1 MAKPTSAGLQY
12 AHIALSLPMAVVAG
26 WGMGAVADHFCHTKW
41 MNLAG
46 LLLGVVSGFVEIG
59 RAVSALNKESQQEDR
74 DRAAGREHSA
84 EREPP
89 SE

>member
-1 MAKPTSAGLQY
+1 MAKPPSAGLQY

-26 WGMGAVADHFCHTKW
+26 WGLGALADHLCHTTW

-59 RAVSALNKESQQEDR
+59 RAVSRLNKESQQEDR
-74 DRAAGREHSA
+74 DRAAGHPPEQ
-84 EREPP
+84 EPP
-89 SE
+89 RG